1 MELRQVRYFL
11 TLAEECHFGRAA
23 ARLNVAQPALSQQIK
38 QLERELGTPLFD
50 RSTRHVELTEAGR
63 HLIGYARTLLSEA
76 ERARVHMTE
85 LATGRAGHVSV
96 GFIGTATYDVLPRV
110 ARTVRARLPRITLDL
125 RGELLTPQLTDG
137 LLDGTYDLAVFRSGA
152 DTEGV
157 SSTPL
162 RTEPLVAVLPA
173 HHPLASAGQISLG
186 SLAGEPF
193 VIHPAQARSAMYDR
207 VLSACRRAG
216 FRPPSLVEVSETA
229 TLVVLVAAG
238 HGVALVPESVQS
250 LRLDGATYVPLAETE
265 TIDLVLGR
273 RALRN
278 SPSVQQVAS
287 VIEECVNAYVSPS
300 RHTSDGAGAVAFR
313 PPVGHSRTPP

>member
-11 TLAEECHFGRAA
+11 ALAEECHFGRAA
-23 ARLNVAQPALSQQIK
+23 ARLHVAQPALSQQIK
-38 QLERELGTPLFD
+38 HLERELGITLFH

-63 HLIGYARTLLSEA
+63 QLTGYARTLLAEA

-110 ARTVRARLPRITLDL
+110 ARTVRARLPHITLEL
-125 RGELLTPQLTDG
+125 RGELLSPQLVDG
-137 LLDGTYDLAVFRSGA
+137 LLSGAYDLAVLRSGTP
-152 DTEGV
+152 TEGV
-157 SSTPL
+157 STTPL
-162 RTEPLVAVLPA
+162 RTEPLVAVVPA
-173 HHPLASAGQISLG
+173 HHPLAGRRRIPLD

-193 VIHPAQARSAMYDR
+193 VIHPAGPRSAMHDR
-207 VLSACRRAG
+207 VLSACERAG
-216 FRPPSLVEVSETA
+216 FQPPSLVEVGETA

-250 LRLDGATYVPLAETE
+250 LRLDGVTYVPLAGTE

-273 RALRN
+273 RTHRN
-278 SPSVQQVAS
+278 SPAEQQVAA
-287 VIEECVNAYVSPS
+287 VIEECVHA
-300 RHTSDGAGAVAFR
+300 
-313 PPVGHSRTPP
+313 RTPT